1 MSTRTMT
8 AEAAH
13 LLSLAAPTQTFDYSD
28 GVVSSTLSQANLDA
42 ISILPL
48 MVKRQAARINNSFSE
63 ASEVF
68 LKDYPLLEIISW
80 AEQSA
85 EAWAVT
91 KSSAEPT
98 PILDA
103 IIKQT
108 GDTKA
113 TLAANIL
120 AKEAAYKTVIG
131 TMIGQRQALIM
142 QLLALDLA
150 LPTAESDIAAVVWV

>member
-13 LLSLAAPTQTFDYSD
+13 LLSLTAPNEVFDYSD
-28 GVVSSTLSQANLDA
+28 GVISSVLPQADLDA

-48 MVKRQAARINNSFSE
+48 MVERQITRINNSFSE

-68 LKDYPLLEIISW
+68 LKDYPLLEIVSW

-91 KSSAEPT
+91 KNSAEPT

-131 TMIGQRQALIM
+131 TMIGKRQSLIV
-142 QLLALDLA
+142 QLLTLDLT
-150 LPTAESDIAAVVWV
+150 LSTAEQDITSIIW